1 MENNNGYYKGKH
13 AVVTGSA
20 SGVGL
25 ALCEELLA
33 QGAGKVVL
41 SDINAERLKREK
53 ERLSQTYPG
62 QVEGFL
68 CDVSREQDVH
78 RMIDDALGFM
88 DGRLDLLINNAG
100 LALGGMFAATD
111 DSAQIA
117 SQFNVKVQS
126 NEDWQHAF
134 AVNFY
139 GALYGC
145 REAIRVMIP
154 QGGGQVINIISG
166 IAFSPMAYQSMYA
179 ATKAALNML
188 TLTLRY
194 EYWENGIKFN
204 SATPGTTQTPIWQNV
219 GGAPDSAQS
228 PQQSAQRVLRE
239 AAQNRRLILGDDA
252 DADGA
257 AHCFDPNAAEAL
269 DAYFLNVARSR
280 KSGKMVI

>member
-1 MENNNGYYKGKH
+1 MENNEGYYKGKH

-33 QGAGKVVL
+33 QGVGKVVL
-41 SDINAERLKREK
+41 SDINPEGLKREK
-53 ERLSQTYPG
+53 ERLNKRYPG
-62 QVEGFL
+62 QVEGVL
-68 CDVSREQDVH
+68 CDVSREQEVH
-78 RMIDDALGFM
+78 WMMEDALGFM
-88 DGRLDLLINNAG
+88 DGRIDLLINNAG
-100 LALGGMFAATD
+100 LALGGMFAETD
-111 DSAQIA
+111 DTERVA
-117 SQFNVKVQS
+117 SQFNIKVQS
-126 NEDWQHAF
+126 NQDWQHAF
-134 AVNFY
+134 EVNFY

-145 REAIRVMIP
+145 REAIRIMLP

-194 EYWENGIKFN
+194 EYWENSIKF
-204 SATPGTTQTPIWQNV
+204 SAATPGTTQTPIWQNV

-228 PQQSAQRVLRE
+228 PQQSAKRVLRE

-257 AHCFDPNAAEAL
+257 AHCFDPKAAEAL
-269 DAYFLNVARSR
+269 DEYFRNVARSR
-280 KSGKMVI
+280 KDGKMLI